1 MLRPSVVFGPEDD
14 FFNRFAAM
22 ARVSPALPLIGGG
35 RMRFQPIYVGDVA
48 DAAAHALENPAL
60 AGQIFEL
67 GGPLSRTKLVSK
79 DGISDI
85 RNNLAAFCVV
95 NAESQEAAARLFLN
109 HPHFTIFPGEGVEIM
124 EVLPIPAG

>member
-1 MLRPSVVFGPEDD
+1 MEVAMKRYLAVFTGSPS
-14 FFNRFAAM
+14 AM
-22 ARVSPALPLIGGG
+22 ARWETIPEAERQKRQAEG
-35 RMRFQPIYVGDVA
+35 VA
-48 DAAAHALENPAL
+48 AWTKWTFDNAASIIEM
-60 AGQIFEL
+60 

-85 RNNLAAFCVV
+85 RNNLAAFTVV